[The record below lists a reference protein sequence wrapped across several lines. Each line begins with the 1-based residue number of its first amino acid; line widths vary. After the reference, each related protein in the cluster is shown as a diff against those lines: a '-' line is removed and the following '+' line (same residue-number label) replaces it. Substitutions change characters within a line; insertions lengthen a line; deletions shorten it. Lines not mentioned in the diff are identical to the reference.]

1 MSFISEFEPRPLWA
15 HFDEILKIPRASKD
29 EGRIREYV
37 LAVAERSG
45 LESMVDGSG
54 NVVVRKPGSSGHEE
68 SPTTIL
74 QSHLDMVQE
83 KNSDIEHDFD
93 TDPIEPV
100 RDGEYLKAA
109 GTTLGSDNGMGVAAM
124 LAIMEDGSLAHGPLE
139 FLFTVDEE
147 TGLTGAAGLGEDML
161 RGRLLLNLDSEEEG
175 VLTIGCAGGGDT
187 HLSLPVAEEPA
198 PEGQAIGV
206 RVTGL
211 KGGHSGVD
219 IHLQRANAIKVL
231 TRALYA
237 ASLEEPLRLAGLS
250 GGNAHNA
257 IPREAR
263 ATVVLTGPDGADE
276 RFRDRMTS
284 ELNAIKAEVSTVDPG
299 MTYEIAETGSPETAL
314 TSESSDLV
322 LSLVTTLPHGVT
334 AMSPDIPGL
343 VETSTNLAVVS
354 RRNGKLEVLC
364 SSRSSVA
371 TALRALRQRIRSAGS
386 LAGAAAEEE
395 EPYPGWQPDVSSAL
409 LALVKQVYTEH
420 LGEPEVGAVHAG
432 LECGIIGEKY
442 DGMDMISFGP
452 QIEFPHSP
460 DERVKI
466 DSVGSFYT
474 VLQAV
479 LERLA

>member
-1 MSFISEFEPRPLWA
+1 
-15 HFDEILKIPRASKD
+15 
-29 EGRIREYV
+29 
-37 LAVAERSG
+37 
-45 LESMVDGSG
+45 
-54 NVVVRKPGSSGHEE
+54 
-68 SPTTIL
+68 
-74 QSHLDMVQE
+74 
-83 KNSDIEHDFD
+83 
-93 TDPIEPV
+93 
-100 RDGEYLKAA
+100 
-109 GTTLGSDNGMGVAAM
+109 
-124 LAIMEDGSLAHGPLE
+124 
-139 FLFTVDEE
+139 
-147 TGLTGAAGLGEDML
+147 
-161 RGRLLLNLDSEEEG
+161 
-175 VLTIGCAGGGDT
+175 
-187 HLSLPVAEEPA
+187 
-198 PEGQAIGV
+198 
-206 RVTGL
+206 
-211 KGGHSGVD
+211 
-219 IHLQRANAIKVL
+219 
-231 TRALYA
+231 
-237 ASLEEPLRLAGLS
+237 
-250 GGNAHNA
+250 
-257 IPREAR
+257 
-263 ATVVLTGPDGADE
+263 
-276 RFRDRMTS
+276 MTS